1 MSDGTVSWR
10 ALERDAR
17 ATLEA
22 GLGGDRR
29 QEARW
34 ILERVSGLQGGE
46 LQRSLDEPV
55 GARSVAFLDGI
66 VGRRAAGEPLQYAL
80 GVWAFRALE
89 LVVDRRVL
97 IPRPETELV
106 AQVVI
111 DHLRAHDRGRRLV
124 GPAGPAGP
132 VQPAEVVDL
141 GTGSGAI
148 GLAVATEVP
157 WSVVT
162 LVDRSAEAL
171 AVATANVAG
180 IGRAGA
186 RVRVVRSDWYS
197 SLPGELRGAVSVIV
211 ANPPYVAS
219 VDDLADDVR
228 AWEPHE
234 ALLAGR
240 EGLADIAAIVAGAGG
255 WLAPGGLLVVEHGD
269 AQGPAAREMARA
281 AGLVEV
287 RTLVDLAGRDRALV
301 ARAPGDG

>member
-1 MSDGTVSWR
+1 MSEGTVSWR
-10 ALERDAR
+10 ALEREAR
-17 ATLEA
+17 VTLEA

-34 ILERVSGLQGGE
+34 ILERVSGWRGGE
-46 LQRSLDEPV
+46 LERALDEPV

-66 VGRRAAGEPLQYAL
+66 VARRAAGEPLQYAL

-111 DHLRAHDRGRRLV
+111 DHLRADDHGRR
-124 GPAGPAGP
+124 P
-132 VQPAEVVDL
+132 VEVVDL

-171 AVATANVAG
+171 AVARANVAG

-186 RVRVVRSDWYS
+186 RVRVVRSDWYT
-197 SLPGELRGAVSVIV
+197 SLPAELCGAVRVIV

-219 VDDLADDVR
+219 ADDLADDVR
-228 AWEPHE
+228 AWEPPE

-240 EGLADIAAIVAGAGG
+240 EGLADVAAIVAGAGV

-269 AQGPAAREMARA
+269 AQGPAARELART
-281 AGLVEV
+281 AGLTEV
-287 RTLVDLAGRDRALV
+287 RTMVDLAGRDRALV
-301 ARAPGDG
+301 ARSPRIG

>member
-1 MSDGTVSWR
+1 VSGGTVSWR

-34 ILERVSGLQGGE
+34 ILERVSGLRGGE
-46 LQRSLDEPV
+46 LERSLDEPV

-111 DHLRAHDRGRRLV
+111 DHLRAEGRDERGRR
-124 GPAGPAGP
+124 P
-132 VQPAEVVDL
+132 VEVVDL

-162 LVDRSAEAL
+162 LVDRSADAL

-197 SLPGELRGAVSVIV
+197 ALPEELRGAVSVIV

-219 VDDLADDVR
+219 ADDLADDVR

-240 EGLADIAAIVAGAGG
+240 EGLADVAAIVGGAGA
-255 WLAPGGLLVVEHGD
+255 WLEPGGLLVVEHGD
-269 AQGPAAREMARA
+269 AQGPAARELASV
-281 AGLVEV
+281 AGLAEV
-287 RTLVDLAGRDRALV
+287 RTMVDLAGRDRALV
-301 ARAPGDG
+301 ARSPGDR